1 MDCISIFNSND
12 DDDDDDDAEGDND
25 IRAGVGDG
33 CPQSHY
39 VAINPD
45 SHGRSLTKHNTSLL
59 KHIRSSTYKPR
70 NDGVSQK

>member
-1 MDCISIFNSND
+1 MDCISISNSND
-12 DDDDDDDAEGDND
+12 DNVDDNAEGDND